1 MSDDCIQVPRDLN
14 ENELSLC
21 SRLHP
26 GGKCFWRGFRLEF
39 LVQPFEVRLP
49 VFLVSF
55 STLNRSRRKEVRP
68 FSLCSIVKC
77 SSCSI
82 TSDNSA
88 YVFSLG
94 ERSESMHFESLGQ
107 SYKDQAQ
114 AIGRFKVCVP
124 LEWSG
129 SGSVIQDLSG
139 SCASKEPTNPLWPW
153 IHRFLWIA
161 SWSRQ
166 ILDHW
171 SGSRS
176 PQRKAPLDSQVV
188 NPVEFELSP
197 WSWFSNFW
205 SDRAN

>member
-139 SCASKEPTNPLWPW
+139 SWCMKGTGESMTRVDSQAPLMHHDPDRSWIADTNP
-153 IHRFLWIA
+153 
-161 SWSRQ
+161 
-166 ILDHW
+166 DHPNGTQPNIFFVAAGRYAW
-171 SGSRS
+171 YNYLTIYL
-176 PQRKAPLDSQVV
+176 PPP
-188 NPVEFELSP
+188 N
-197 WSWFSNFW
+197 
-205 SDRAN
+205 